1 MNRLQR
7 TLVSVAIL
15 LNLFGFGVVFLVLTN
30 GEEIEDLIYYS
41 ATDIQFI
48 SIVAIAGIV
57 ANLLLIY
64 ALIRLGLARRR
75 YLQENASDESRERIT
90 GE

>member
-7 TLVSVAIL
+7 TTVSIAML

-30 GEEIEDLIYYS
+30 GEEVEDLIYYS
-41 ATDIQFI
+41 QNDVQFI
-48 SIVAIAGIV
+48 SIIAIAGIV

-75 YLQENASDESRERIT
+75 YLQEGAEPKPQNRIT